1 MNFSFQS
8 SVVSG
13 DDIINNEWDHE
24 NIILLNLIC
33 ICAFSHS
40 FGNDSKKMREAL
52 ERFLMKVG
60 AKSREGKKKK
70 ANRDASR
77 K

>member
-33 ICAFSHS
+33 ICAFSHL
-40 FGNDSKKMREAL
+40 FGNDSKKN
-52 ERFLMKVG
+52 ERSTWAFSG
-60 AKSREGKKKK
+60 EGWGKI
-70 ANRDASR
+70 
-77 K
+77 